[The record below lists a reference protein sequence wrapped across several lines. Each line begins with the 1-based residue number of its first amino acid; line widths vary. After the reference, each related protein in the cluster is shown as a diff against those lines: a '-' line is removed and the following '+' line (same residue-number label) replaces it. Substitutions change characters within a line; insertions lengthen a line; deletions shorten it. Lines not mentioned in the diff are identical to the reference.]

1 MRACHGVRQ
10 PLWCRGGWQWAAV
23 AAALKGRSAEPRAK
37 LVEAPIAEALAL
49 GAHKPLASSAVRVLA
64 AMWAVAS
71 GLAMTWVQ
79 ALVRMV
85 MPE

>member
-1 MRACHGVRQ
+1 
-10 PLWCRGGWQWAAV
+10 
-23 AAALKGRSAEPRAK
+23 
-37 LVEAPIAEALAL
+37 VEAPIAEALAL
-49 GAHKPLASSAVRVLA
+49 GAHKPLASSAARVLA

-71 GLAMTWVQ
+71 GPAMTPEQ

>member
-10 PLWCRGGWQWAAV
+10 PLWCRGWWQCAAV
-23 AAALKGRSAEPRAK
+23 AAALNGRSAERRAK

-49 GAHKPLASSAVRVLA
+49 GAHKPLASSAARVLA

-71 GLAMTWVQ
+71 GPAMTREQ

>member
-23 AAALKGRSAEPRAK
+23 AAALNGRSAEPRAK

-49 GAHKPLASSAVRVLA
+49 GAHKPLASPAVRVLA

-71 GLAMTWVQ
+71 GLAMTRVQ